1 MVSTT
6 EGFTD
11 KSTISS
17 DPSVTV
23 KNSSARKSLHQ
34 FSEYLNVKHR
44 NAVCRLD
51 VGNKKRKAVRTC
63 NALCPNTTKNRG
75 HKR

>member
-23 KNSSARKSLHQ
+23 KNSSASKSLRKLP
-34 FSEYLNVKHR
+34 EVLNVKQ
-44 NAVCRLD
+44 NTAILRL
-51 VGNKKRKAVRTC
+51 GAAKSNSKTIISGSM
-63 NALCPNTTKNRG
+63 LW
-75 HKR
+75 